1 MSGDLE
7 KLKKA
12 LREEKYSETKSSS
25 KGQEKKVNKPSEIL
39 ENSNEVLIF
48 SIIISSIFFAYLVF
62 FVKS

>member
-25 KGQEKKVNKPSEIL
+25 KGQEKKVNKPSEIP
-39 ENSNEVLIF
+39 ENSKVLIF
-48 SIIISSIFFAYLVF
+48 FIIISSIFFAYLVF